1 VNPSRTSIALCV
13 VLAPAW
19 VACSLQ
25 DFDYLTRG
33 TGVSASEGGVDSS
46 VDVATQEAAPQDEA
60 SAASDSG
67 GSDVSQP
74 ESDGGI
80 DATSVV
86 DARAEAG
93 GPTNYIVNGNFD
105 DGTLNGWT
113 VAPIAAEYTDV
124 KTQIAADFGNTPP
137 QGQIY
142 ELASYAADGGFT
154 VDLSQTPTDLPNGVY
169 TFAGWFSRGTNDA
182 VYIYVQGCGDA
193 GTMTSNVPITAGTQ
207 WVQVVLGGI
216 QVTGGGCQF
225 GLHIQSEVTQ
235 WVNADG
241 FTLEVQTTDA
251 GDAAAAGDN

>member
-1 VNPSRTSIALCV
+1 VNPSRTRIAICV

-25 DFDYLTRG
+25 DFDYLTKG
-33 TGVSASEGGVDSS
+33 TGVSVPEGGVDAS
-46 VDVATQEAAPQDEA
+46 VDVAAQDAAQDNA
-60 SAASDSG
+60 SASSDSG
-67 GSDVSQP
+67 GSEVSQP
-74 ESDGGI
+74 ASDGGI
-80 DATSVV
+80 DGTSF
-86 DARAEAG
+86 DARAETG
-93 GPTNYIVNGNFD
+93 GPTNYIVNGNFE

-113 VAPIAAEYTDV
+113 VAPIAAEYTEV

-137 QGQIY
+137 QGQTY

-154 VDLSQTPTDLPNGVY
+154 VDVSQTPTDLPNGVY

-182 VYIYVQGCGDA
+182 VYIYVQGCGD
-193 GTMTSNVPITAGTQ
+193 GGMMTTNVPITAGTQ

-216 QVTGGGCQF
+216 QVADGGCQF

-241 FTLEVQTTDA
+241 FTLQVETTDA
-251 GDAAAAGDN
+251 GDAEAAGDL